1 MRMETP
7 IARVRG
13 LGPAKHGAED
23 WWKVRLN
30 SVTTLALF
38 VWLLVSLLTLPN
50 LDHPTMVEWL
60 RQPVNAVLMLLLI
73 ASTFWHSKFGV
84 REWIDDYV
92 HDEGMKF
99 AAVALSTILHLV
111 VGAIAAFSVL
121 KIAFA
126 GGA

>member
-50 LDHPTMVEWL
+50 LEHSSMIEWL
-60 RQPVNAVLMLLLI
+60 RQPVNAVLMVLLI

-92 HDEGMKF
+92 HDEGLKL
-99 AAVALSTILHLV
+99 AAVALSTILHLA

-126 GGA
+126 GVA